1 MSVTME
7 YTERA
12 GQAVR
17 VNLAARKSKNFSL
30 EASGK
35 STLEALKSWLVLLLF
50 AKIWVKIHINLISQ
64 NLFAQ

>member
-1 MSVTME
+1 ME

-35 STLEALKSWLVLLLF
+35 STLEALKS
-50 AKIWVKIHINLISQ
+50 
-64 NLFAQ
+64 